1 MSPDCDAFATLL
13 LDGATPASN
22 RALGEHVHGCL
33 DCFRLMTDLRS
44 LPRIRAAL
52 LGETPADPGDQFWNA
67 FGASVMDGVDR
78 ERTAPASAVLTRAG
92 LSRPGALERF
102 AGWFRRPLPAAL
114 AGACAAAALVAVLA
128 GRPPRNRVVYVA
140 APPADVEL
148 PANDLGD
155 LDAVELQNLLAGMAR
170 DESEVELFV
179 AAMHD
184 EDPSLTPVQ
193 RLEYMDAEA
202 LGALRSAL

>member
-1 MSPDCDAFATLL
+1 MNPDCSDFASLL

-33 DCFRLMTDLRS
+33 DCFRLMTDLRA

-52 LGETPADPGDQFWNA
+52 SGETAADPGDQFWNA

-78 ERTAPASAVLTRAG
+78 QRTPSTSTVIPLAG
-92 LSRPGALERF
+92 SPRPGAIERF

-114 AGACAAAALVAVLA
+114 AGACAAAALVAVLV
-128 GRPPRNRVVYVA
+128 GRPPRDRVVYVA
-140 APPADVEL
+140 ASDVEL

-155 LDAVELQNLLAGMAR
+155 LGAGELQTLLAEMAR
-170 DESEVELFV
+170 DESEIDLFV

-193 RLEYMDAEA
+193 RLEYMDGEA